1 MSIIIHIVMM
11 LCHTVRCYEVMS
23 SILEDTMICHPY
35 WKMLCILEDAM
46 SNSTGG
52 DVFFFWSHVSHRYGN
67 RFVLVTMQLMVVMS
81 SNAQAPNKVF

>member
-52 DVFFFWSHVSHRYGN
+52 DVFLVSY
-67 RFVLVTMQLMVVMS
+67 
-81 SNAQAPNKVF
+81 